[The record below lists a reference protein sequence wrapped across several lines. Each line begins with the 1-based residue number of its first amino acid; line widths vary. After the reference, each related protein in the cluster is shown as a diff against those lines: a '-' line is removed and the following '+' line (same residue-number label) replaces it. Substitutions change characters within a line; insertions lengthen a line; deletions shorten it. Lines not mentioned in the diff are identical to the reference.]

1 MFSNGDADKSNVRGG
16 ERHTRDTQEFSD
28 NMLPGHRGHMI
39 NTRVKRALFWTPRV
53 LCIIFAVFLSLFALD
68 VFGEGRGFWETALAL
83 LIHLV
88 PVYLVVVALVIAWRW
103 EWIGAILFVALAL
116 FYLLWFWGRFHWSA
130 YLVISGSLFM
140 LGVLFLLNWIF
151 RAERRTR

>member
-1 MFSNGDADKSNVRGG
+1 
-16 ERHTRDTQEFSD
+16 
-28 NMLPGHRGHMI
+28 MI

-68 VFGEGRGFWETALAL
+68 VFGEGHGFWETSLTL

-88 PVYLVVVALVIAWRW
+88 PVYLVVAALVIAWRW

-116 FYLLWFWGRFHWSA
+116 FYLLWFWGSFHWSA
-130 YLVISGSLFM
+130 YLVISGFLFM

-151 RAERRTR
+151 RAELRTR

>member
-1 MFSNGDADKSNVRGG
+1 
-16 ERHTRDTQEFSD
+16 
-28 NMLPGHRGHMI
+28 MI

-68 VFGEGRGFWETALAL
+68 VFGEGHGFWETSLAL

-88 PVYLVVVALVIAWRW
+88 PVYLVVAALVIAWCW

-116 FYLLWFWGRFHWSA
+116 FYLLWFWGSFHWSA
-130 YLVISGSLFM
+130 YLVISGFLFM

-151 RAERRTR
+151 RAELRTR